1 MNTMKF
7 KKHKNEAALVCAA
20 RKGDKNA
27 IKPLMMKNWP
37 WLKGLVAS
45 IVGNESDTDDVLQNV
60 CVTVIE
66 KIHTLREPERFR
78 PWLAILTRRQA
89 LKYRMTKKRN
99 LNLLLS
105 DEIAR
110 GCPDKNAHKSFEKIE
125 QQEQYQRVL
134 AEMNVLPEKYRQVL
148 LLKYS
153 EDLTYAQM
161 AEILDVPLTTI
172 QIRLVRA
179 RKMIYQRITRKDK
192 AKEL

>member
-1 MNTMKF
+1 MKF

-20 RKGDKNA
+20 RKGDKDA
-27 IKPLMMKNWP
+27 IKSLLMKNWP

-45 IVGNESDTDDVLQNV
+45 IVGNQSDTDDVLQNV

-66 KIHTLREPERFR
+66 KVHTLREPERFR

-89 LKYRMTKKRN
+89 LKYRMTKNRN

-105 DEIAR
+105 DEVAR
-110 GCPDKNAHKSFEKIE
+110 GCQDENAQKSFDKIE

-134 AEMNVLPEKYRQVL
+134 AETNLLPEKYRQVL

-179 RKMIYQRITRKDK
+179 RKMIQQRIIGKDK
-192 AKEL
+192 ARELEK

>member
-1 MNTMKF
+1 MKF
-7 KKHKNEAALVCAA
+7 KTHKNEAATVCSA
-20 RKGDKNA
+20 RKGDKQA
-27 IKPLMMKNWP
+27 IKTLLTKNWP

-60 CVTVIE
+60 CITVIE

-110 GCPDKNAHKSFEKIE
+110 GCQDENAQKSFEEIE
-125 QQEQYQRVL
+125 QKEQYQRVL
-134 AEMNVLPEKYRQVL
+134 AETNLLPEKYRQVL

-153 EDLTYAQM
+153 QDLTYAQM

-179 RKMIYQRITRKDK
+179 RKMVYQRLTDK
-192 AKEL
+192 NKNGEIK

>member
-1 MNTMKF
+1 MKF
-7 KKHKNEAALVCAA
+7 KKHKNEAILVCAA

-27 IKPLMMKNWP
+27 IKTLMMMNWP

-89 LKYRMTKKRN
+89 LKYRMTKNRN

-110 GCPDKNAHKSFEKIE
+110 SCPDENAQKSFEKIE
-125 QQEQYQRVL
+125 QKEQYQRVL
-134 AEMNVLPEKYRQVL
+134 AETNLLPEKYRQVL

-179 RKMIYQRITRKDK
+179 RKMIYQRITGKNKTR
-192 AKEL
+192 ELE